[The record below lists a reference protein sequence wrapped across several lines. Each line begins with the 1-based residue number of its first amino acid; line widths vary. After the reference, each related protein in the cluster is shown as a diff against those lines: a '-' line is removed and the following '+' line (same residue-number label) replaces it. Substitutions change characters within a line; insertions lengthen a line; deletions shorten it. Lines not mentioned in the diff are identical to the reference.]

1 MYLYVS
7 LIFMIDN
14 LLTTTHL
21 INTVQSY
28 KFFAIV
34 ENFLVKSMIFV
45 KFLVILHFES
55 DNNMLERNKIEYLVI
70 FIGEFA
76 RHFNLGIQ
84 QTYHYLQTYKAL
96 DFLERQ
102 YDVAHTMGFEYMVD
116 AMADY
121 CKRHGGKLA

>member
-45 KFLVILHFES
+45 NFLVFLHG
-55 DNNMLERNKIEYLVI
+55 N
-70 FIGEFA
+70 
-76 RHFNLGIQ
+76 
-84 QTYHYLQTYKAL
+84 
-96 DFLERQ
+96 
-102 YDVAHTMGFEYMVD
+102 
-116 AMADY
+116 
-121 CKRHGGKLA
+121 